1 MLLEHLSV
9 LLDNLGSHAWQLLK
23 RVSLLPQ
30 TLDEHLLEV
39 KDRRE
44 CFLAKFLGGVSH
56 LCHFVD
62 FLRDVQHHIHM
73 VYASF

>member
-1 MLLEHLSV
+1 L
-9 LLDNLGSHAWQLLK
+9 N
-23 RVSLLPQ
+23 
-30 TLDEHLLEV
+30 EHLLEV